1 MKVNIEDINKLK
13 ELKISIKSEAYVQG
27 VPNFIIKHPNNYI
40 FFLDEI
46 HRILLIENHK
56 PNFEEIKFEKINKS
70 YIMNLLLL
78 HREWFPVNYQRDYFE
93 KFFDDKKKYST
104 IGAFITIN
112 NKKYLIGSILYEIC
126 KQTNFRNNIPNILY
140 EQSIIDYLC
149 TNKKCAYI
157 NTIGVI
163 DEYRKLKVASK
174 LIELMIEDLK
184 NKNIIAIYLH
194 VILHN
199 ISAIKF
205 YEKIKWEYS
214 GIIENHYDIN
224 ERHFDAKVFYYII
237 NENYLKKNYTKIK
250 NSKDTSSRNCI
261 QILYKKIINYFNK
274 NNKKYNLIN
283 QSDLKKI

>member
-13 ELKISIKSEAYVQG
+13 ELKISIKSEAYEQG
-27 VPNFIIKHPNNYI
+27 DHNFIIKHPNNYI

-126 KQTNFRNNIPNILY
+126 NESKFRENIPSVLY
-140 EQSIIDYLC
+140 EQNIIDLC
-149 TNKKCAYI
+149 FSNKKCAYI

-174 LIELMIEDLK
+174 LIEIMIEDLK
-184 NKNIIAIYLH
+184 NKNVIAVYLH

-199 ISAIKF
+199 LSAIKF
-205 YEKIKWEYS
+205 YEKINWNYW
-214 GIIENHYDIN
+214 GIIKEHYYIN
-224 ERHFDAKVFYYII
+224 RKTYDAKVFYFII
-237 NENYLKKNYTKIK
+237 N
-250 NSKDTSSRNCI
+250 
-261 QILYKKIINYFNK
+261 
-274 NNKKYNLIN
+274 KY
-283 QSDLKKI
+283 